1 LAAPL
6 AFRADAVDKSVRS
19 SSDRRESI
27 AAYKSILRAV
37 LDQRPSGMRNRLA
50 EALGKNRS
58 FVSHI
63 TNPAYD
69 TPIPAGHVKT
79 IFDLCHFST
88 DDRRRFLDAYHEA
101 HPNSREAELRVQKMR
116 QIAVRLPDFGD
127 DAVNQKVD
135 RLIQTFTIELART
148 FATGRRRRTTKDGR

>member
-1 LAAPL
+1 
-6 AFRADAVDKSVRS
+6 VDKSARS
-19 SSDRRESI
+19 NTDRREAI
-27 AAYKSILRAV
+27 AVYKSVLKAV

-50 EALGKNRS
+50 VALGKNRS

-69 TPIPAGHVKT
+69 TPIPAGHIKM
-79 IFDLCHFST
+79 IFDLCHFSA

-101 HPNSREAELRVQKMR
+101 HPNSRESETRIEKSR

-127 DAVNQKVD
+127 DAINQKVE
-135 RLIQTFTIELART
+135 RLIQTFTTELART
-148 FATGRRRRTTKDGR
+148 FADGRRRKTTKNGR